1 MEVIATIIYPVAGYF
16 YSIFGA
22 LGKLAMLP
30 ISEVIGGYFIM
41 QSNPFTDYIVMLR
54 FDGNAVLGEFLTW
67 LSEFIPV
74 LDMSVLGLMLLIIP
88 ATFIVSLAVRSLVL
102 FVRS

>member
-1 MEVIATIIYPVAGYF
+1 MDVISTIIYPVAGYF

-30 ISEVIGGYFIM
+30 ISEALGGYVIM
-41 QSNPFTDYIVMLR
+41 QSNPFTDFIATLR
-54 FDGNAVLGEFLTW
+54 FDGNVILGEFLTW

-74 LDMSVLGLMLLIIP
+74 LDMSVLGLMLLIVP
-88 ATFIVSLAVRSLVL
+88 ASFIVSLAVRTLVL